1 MEEGFTPADLDHGFF
16 QMSRPSLKHG
26 VAYAFAALFFLVSL
40 GLFATSLSIPD
51 VPRIDE
57 ADRLGTLP
65 TDPSEYDVVPV
76 QAGYDADEYAESA
89 AFVIVPLR
97 LEAGIIADE
106 WCTWVENDDGGGSW
120 EWGYNMVDGQP
131 LLWVDYNGQSIPA
144 PFSLEGSLSPE
155 GEIYSSPCSS
165 EWERRKGGFG
175 LNDSEN
181 PHFMVY
187 MLVETNPM
195 RYQVL
200 SVTEISG
207 FWASAQD
214 PQEVTQ
220 REDRGRWS
228 LLTMGI
234 GGLIFMYASEPSL
247 MHDLR
252 RMRKANWDRA
262 KNLQSAVGV
271 QGSEGRILQHVGL
284 GGQPLSGEEG
294 NPVTLPSRAVKQDW
308 LFGAP
313 ALPASYENVFAPDG
327 DGTLLPEHPA
337 SLGSPVPATVTP
349 YSMGALIFA
358 LSFIWLSADLRAR
371 DGSPGHIALGWLLT
385 AIVTVVN
392 LIWFV
397 HAWKQFKL
405 VRAIQDLPTSP
416 VRSVAVGQAEIV
428 GQVRPSKA
436 GTPQLSVG
444 GKTIGG
450 LCAWTWTSYEYVCR
464 TDSEGNTSCSWEA
477 RDSDTGGVPFIVH
490 DGSGGIMVDPSMW
503 AKRPKTV
510 DHGPVIESWQRGN
523 WRWDLNVLGV
533 GDPAYV
539 LGDCVPRTHE
549 HMEEWGRDETLANSL
564 VMMVPS
570 TDTGEASVLHYGTEL
585 DILSSKRSVFEIL
598 IVPCAVFLF
607 SVFMFVNYTP

>member
-1 MEEGFTPADLDHGFF
+1 
-16 QMSRPSLKHG
+16 
-26 VAYAFAALFFLVSL
+26 
-40 GLFATSLSIPD
+40 
-51 VPRIDE
+51 
-57 ADRLGTLP
+57 
-65 TDPSEYDVVPV
+65 
-76 QAGYDADEYAESA
+76 
-89 AFVIVPLR
+89 
-97 LEAGIIADE
+97 
-106 WCTWVENDDGGGSW
+106 
-120 EWGYNMVDGQP
+120 
-131 LLWVDYNGQSIPA
+131 
-144 PFSLEGSLSPE
+144 
-155 GEIYSSPCSS
+155 
-165 EWERRKGGFG
+165 
-175 LNDSEN
+175 
-181 PHFMVY
+181 

-207 FWASAQD
+207 FSASAQD

-252 RMRKANWDRA
+252 RMRKANWERA

-349 YSMGALIFA
+349 YSLGALIFA

-397 HAWKQFKL
+397 HAW
-405 VRAIQDLPTSP
+405 
-416 VRSVAVGQAEIV
+416 
-428 GQVRPSKA
+428 
-436 GTPQLSVG
+436 
-444 GKTIGG
+444 
-450 LCAWTWTSYEYVCR
+450 
-464 TDSEGNTSCSWEA
+464 
-477 RDSDTGGVPFIVH
+477 
-490 DGSGGIMVDPSMW
+490 
-503 AKRPKTV
+503 
-510 DHGPVIESWQRGN
+510 
-523 WRWDLNVLGV
+523 
-533 GDPAYV
+533 
-539 LGDCVPRTHE
+539 
-549 HMEEWGRDETLANSL
+549 
-564 VMMVPS
+564 
-570 TDTGEASVLHYGTEL
+570 
-585 DILSSKRSVFEIL
+585 
-598 IVPCAVFLF
+598 
-607 SVFMFVNYTP
+607 

>member
-16 QMSRPSLKHG
+16 QMARPSLKHG
-26 VAYAFAALFFLVSL
+26 VAYVFAALFFLVSL
-40 GLFATSLSIPD
+40 GLFATSLSVPD

-65 TDPSEYDVVPV
+65 NDPSEYDVVPV

-97 LEAGIIADE
+97 LEAGVIADE

-120 EWGYNMVDGQP
+120 EWGYNMVDAQP

-155 GEIYSSPCSS
+155 GEIYSSPCGS
-165 EWERRKGGFG
+165 EWERTKGGFG

-207 FWASAQD
+207 FSASAQD

-252 RMRKANWDRA
+252 RMRKANWERA

-284 GGQPLSGEEG
+284 GGQPLSGDEG

-349 YSMGALIFA
+349 YSLGALIFA

-371 DGSPGHIALGWLLT
+371 DGSPGHIALGWVLT
-385 AIVTVVN
+385 SVVTVVN
-392 LIWFV
+392 LIWFF

-464 TDSEGNTSCSWEA
+464 TDSEGNTTCSWEA

>member
-16 QMSRPSLKHG
+16 QMSRPTPKHLA
-26 VAYAFAALFFLVSL
+26 AYVFAALFFLVSL
-40 GLFATSLSIPD
+40 GLFASSLFIPD
-51 VPRIDE
+51 VPRTDE
-57 ADRLGTLP
+57 AARLSALP
-65 TDPSEYDVVPV
+65 TDPSVYDVVPV
-76 QAGYDADEYAESA
+76 QAGYDADEYAASA
-89 AFVIVPLR
+89 AFVIVPLE
-97 LEAGIIADE
+97 LEAGTIARE
-106 WCTWVENDDGGGSW
+106 WCTWVEDDDGGGSW
-120 EWGYNMVDGQP
+120 QWGYEMVDG
-131 LLWVDYNGQSIPA
+131 LSLDWVDQNGQRIVA
-144 PFSLEGSLSPE
+144 PFSITGSLAPE
-155 GEIYSSPCSS
+155 GEVFSSPCNS
-165 EWERRKGGFG
+165 EWERTIGGFG
-175 LNDSEN
+175 LDDPSN
-181 PHFMVY
+181 PRFLVF

-195 RYQVL
+195 RYQAL
-200 SVTEISG
+200 SVAEVSSLATSL
-207 FWASAQD
+207 AA

-220 REDRGRWS
+220 REDRGRLA
-228 LLTMGI
+228 LLTLGI
-234 GGLIFMYASEPSL
+234 GGLIFMFASEPSL
-247 MHDLR
+247 MHDIRQL
-252 RMRKANWDRA
+252 RKANWERA
-262 KNLQSAVGV
+262 KNRASAVGV
-271 QGSEGRILQHVGL
+271 QGFNGRLLQHVGL

-294 NPVTLPSRAVKQDW
+294 NPVTLPSRAVDEDW

-313 ALPASYENVFAPDG
+313 ALPLTYENVFAPDG
-327 DGTLLPEHPA
+327 DGTLLPEHPT
-337 SLGSPVPATVTP
+337 SLGSPLPATVTP
-349 YSMGALIFA
+349 YSLGALIFA

-371 DGSPGHIALGWLLT
+371 DGSGFHTALGWGLT
-385 AIVTVVN
+385 VIVTVVN
-392 LIWFV
+392 LAWFV

-464 TDSEGNTSCSWEA
+464 TDSEGNTTCSWEA
-477 RDSDTGGVPFIVH
+477 RDSDSGGVPFIVH
-490 DGSGGIMVDPSMW
+490 DGSGGIMVDPSLW

-523 WRWDLNVLGV
+523 WRWDLSVLGV

-570 TDTGEASVLHYGTEL
+570 TDTGEASVLHYGTEFHL
-585 DILSSKRSVFEIL
+585 LSSKRSVFEIL
-598 IVPCAVFLF
+598 IVPCVVFLF
-607 SVFMFVNYTP
+607 GVFMFVNYTP

>member
-1 MEEGFTPADLDHGFF
+1 
-16 QMSRPSLKHG
+16 MSRPSFKHA
-26 VAYAFAALFFLVSL
+26 VAYIFAALFFLVSL

-51 VPRIDE
+51 VPRTDE
-57 ADRLGTLP
+57 ADILGTLP
-65 TDPSEYDVVPV
+65 SDPSEYNLVPV

-97 LEAGIIADE
+97 LETGIIAEE
-106 WCTWVENDDGGGSW
+106 WCTWVEDDDGGGSW
-120 EWGYNMVDGQP
+120 EWGYNMVDAQP
-131 LLWVDYNGQSIPA
+131 LSWIDYNGQRVPA

-155 GEIYSSPCSS
+155 GDIFESPCSS
-165 EWERRKGGFG
+165 EWERTKGGFG
-175 LNDSEN
+175 LNDSGN
-181 PHFMVY
+181 PHFLVY

-200 SVTEISG
+200 SVTEVSG
-207 FWASAQD
+207 FSSSFNS
-214 PQEVTQ
+214 PPEVTQ

-252 RMRKANWDRA
+252 RMRKANWERA

-271 QGSEGRILQHVGL
+271 QGSEGRLLQHVGP
-284 GGQPLSGEEG
+284 GGQPLSGDEG
-294 NPVTLPSRAVKQDW
+294 TPVTLPSRELNQDW

-313 ALPASYENVFAPDG
+313 ALPASYDNVFAPDG
-327 DGTLLPEHPA
+327 DGTLLAEHPA
-337 SLGSPVPATVTP
+337 SLGSPMPATVTP
-349 YSMGALIFA
+349 YSLGALIFA

-371 DGSPGHIALGWLLT
+371 DGSLEHTVLGWVLT
-385 AIVTVVN
+385 VVVTVVN
-392 LIWFV
+392 LVWFV

-428 GQVRPSKA
+428 GQVRPSMA
-436 GTPQLSVG
+436 GTPHLNVG

-464 TDSEGNTSCSWEA
+464 TDSEGNTSCSWEK

-510 DHGPVIESWQRGN
+510 DYGPVIESWQRGN

-585 DILSSKRSVFEIL
+585 HILSSKRSVFEIL
-598 IVPCAVFLF
+598 IVPCVVFLF
-607 SVFMFVNYTP
+607 GVFMFVNYTP